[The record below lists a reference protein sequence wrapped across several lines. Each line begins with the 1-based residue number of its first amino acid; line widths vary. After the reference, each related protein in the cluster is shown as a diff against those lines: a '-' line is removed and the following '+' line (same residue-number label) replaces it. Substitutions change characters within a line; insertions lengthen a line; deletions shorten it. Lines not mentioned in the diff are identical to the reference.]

1 MAASVPQ
8 RPRMG
13 GLMSLSPLRRFILAA
28 TLWLPSCFFLWA
40 LLINPILWPV
50 AKIAGAVL
58 VQILPQTIE
67 LIEQEGQ
74 NFEVVTRLLTEADSS
89 GRIGQLILTS
99 TPMVYAWCLPLF
111 AGLVMAAP
119 ITGRQV
125 LKQFAVGVPVLWLVI
140 SWGAVFDAL
149 YLLQFRAGPLGQA
162 ALQQAGIATDVIG
175 LGYQFGYLV
184 LPPVIPIVLWIA
196 LNSAFLQEL
205 VEFTREPPKP
215 PTV

>member
-1 MAASVPQ
+1 MQ
-8 RPRMG
+8 
-13 GLMSLSPLRRFILAA
+13 LSPLRQFILAA
-28 TLWLPSCFFLWA
+28 MLWLPACFFLWA
-40 LLINPILWPV
+40 VLISPILWPV
-50 AKIAGAVL
+50 AKIAGLVL
-58 VQILPQTIE
+58 VQLLPQTVE
-67 LIEQEGQ
+67 LIEQNGS

-119 ITGRQV
+119 ITGAQR
-125 LKQFAVGVPVLWLVI
+125 LKQFAIGVPVLWLVV

-149 YLLQFRAGPLGQA
+149 YLLQFRAGPLGEA
-162 ALQQAGIATDVIG
+162 ALQQAGIATNIVG
-175 LGYQFGYLV
+175 LGYQFGYLI
-184 LPPVIPIVLWIA
+184 LPPVIPIVMWIG

-205 VEFTREPPKP
+205 VEFTREPPES